1 MRWPE
6 QWNSETTDRGWH
18 CFRRATILNGAQRSA
33 TGLGAGWRVSD
44 VIGRTAAMSSGKVI
58 RLFTYH
64 GPVRPHDEPKD
75 LEDDAQSRK
84 TCGTASMRRTE

>member
-18 CFRRATILNGAQRSA
+18 WFRRATILNGAQRSA

-44 VIGRTAAMSSGKVI
+44 VIGRTARILTAQNSAEPWVTTSGRTSSPRAKVAAPAG
-58 RLFTYH
+58 F
-64 GPVRPHDEPKD
+64 G
-75 LEDDAQSRK
+75 A
-84 TCGTASMRRTE
+84 